1 MGNCRS
7 LYINISKDNTIFLKN
22 RYGGIIP
29 ITANNEDT
37 VYIIKQKLLKC
48 LDYRFMEESNIRLFH
63 NGLLLKNTELIKI
76 YNKPGKL
83 SLYYSITMDPLEKE
97 PFSTNPC
104 ERSVFSL
111 SPTRILPV

>member
-7 LYINISKDNTIFLKN
+7 IYTNISKDYTIFLKN

-37 VYIIKQKLLKC
+37 VYSIKQKLLLC
-48 LDYRFMEESNIRLFH
+48 LNYRFMEESNIRLFY
-63 NGLLLKNTELIKI
+63 NGVLLQNNELIKT
-76 YNKPGKL
+76 YNKLGKL

-97 PFSTNPC
+97 PFSTNPG

-111 SPTRILPV
+111 SPTRTLSV